1 MTNHQPSWKRAG
13 VNLFTVLARW
23 LLGAAFVYLGLTK
36 ALHPVDFLKLLRQYD
51 LTQHAM
57 LLNALAGALPW
68 FEMFCGLLLLAGVAV
83 RGTALTLVLML
94 VPFTLLVWHRALLLQ
109 TAQNLPFCAV
119 SFDCGCG
126 AGKEFVCRK
135 LSENLVLLG
144 LSVWLLWGRGRQFSL
159 RFSLIKSPPPSN
171 L

>member
-1 MTNHQPSWKRAG
+1 MTNRPPSWKRAG

-23 LLGAAFVYLGLTK
+23 SLGAAFVCLGVTK

-57 LLNALAGALPW
+57 LLDTLAGALPW

-83 RGTALTLVLML
+83 RGTALTLVLLL

-109 TAQNLPFCAV
+109 MAQNLPFCAV

-144 LSVWLLWGRGRQFSL
+144 LSIWLLWGRGRQFSL
-159 RFSLIKSPPPSN
+159 RFSLIKSPPPSK